1 MKNIIEE
8 IKNAGDKYIFSP
20 SITVD
25 KNELIQIIK
34 DIFEYENKNEVIPE
48 IVINLKGLPIDTII
62 HVMKYCFECESIRN
76 SSILMNMFAIIS
88 GYNSLDEQ
96 FFNDERIYIS
106 SLEEYLEIKMNCKNE
121 LKKFATNLTKYFL
134 SCIKSSSKLEY
145 TYLDDVIEIPTTY
158 ERILRNSTILQLS
171 SIMQKAEPINTD
183 DLFVISNATV
193 YVNSIA
199 LHSAMSY
206 KMLEQ
211 MYGNNE

>member
-8 IKNAGDKYIFSP
+8 IKKTTEKYVFSP
-20 SITVD
+20 DVNAD
-25 KNELIQIIK
+25 KDELIQNIK
-34 DIFEYENKNEVIPE
+34 DIFEYENETEVIPE
-48 IVINLKGLPIDTII
+48 IVIDLKGLPIDVII
-62 HVMKYCFECESIRN
+62 HVMKYCFECENIRN
-76 SSILMNMFAIIS
+76 SSILMNMFTIIS

-96 FFNDERIYIS
+96 FFNDKRIYIS
-106 SLEEYLEIKMNCKNE
+106 SLEEYLEIKMNCKDE

-158 ERILRNSTILQLS
+158 ERILRNSSILQLS
-171 SIMQKAEPINTD
+171 AIMQKAEPINTE
-183 DLFVISNATV
+183 DLYVIANATL

-211 MYGNNE
+211 MYGNKE